1 MDTLKYQDEKYM
13 VILRVC
19 QILNEKAL
27 AKPGDKGFKGMFRDQ
42 VRVLGKAAIDDELR
56 RLFVA
61 FHQLDGSSSRRYEG
75 TGIGLVLS
83 ARLAAAMRG
92 HIAVRS
98 TPGVGSTFALLLP
111 AAEEDREGVPEV
123 ER

>member
-1 MDTLKYQDEKYM
+1 MRVGTAALYGEPAWDRVVPEPGPDT
-13 VILRVC
+13 
-19 QILNEKAL
+19 
-27 AKPGDKGFKGMFRDQ
+27 KGQ
-42 VRVLGKAAIDDELR
+42 AYLEIAVDDRGGGIRREELR

-61 FHQLDGSSSRRYEG
+61 FQQLDGSSSRRHEG
-75 TGIGLVLS
+75 TGIGLALS

-111 AAEEDREGVPEV
+111 AA
-123 ER
+123 